1 MNEKVSLQNILI
13 LFEIARILCE
23 VSVYW
28 ASYIDNDFTTILILV
43 DYQPFL
49 YVFLVKIRYVLK
61 E

>member
-1 MNEKVSLQNILI
+1 MKKLVYKHILI